1 LRITFDVR
9 NTGLGNNGGTLTLIK
24 SANTL
29 ISLGN
34 TVVFIDSGKNQHT
47 WNKLNAE
54 HIVVKNI
61 EDIPTADVVISTGFK
76 SVPLTVS
83 LPERCG
89 KLKVHYIRGWETWK
103 YSEDQI
109 VKQILTA
116 RTIKFVN
123 SIGLYNKLANYNVKS
138 FIVRPGNDF
147 DDFSPLNQRDDKN
160 IVLGGLFHSKHK
172 TKRTDWILD
181 TAQTL
186 KKRFKTVK
194 LYMFGVDKDPFFNVI
209 NRYVHQP
216 TVKEKNL
223 FYNQVHIWLSPSC
236 LEGLHI
242 VPQEAMLTECP
253 VVCPDTP
260 LNGTEDY
267 LQNQLTGIVSKDNIF
282 DFVRSVET
290 LVKNPM
296 LRIHLGKSGRN
307 QILKL
312 GNRELNMKILTSILE
327 GLLSGTIEYT
337 Y

>member
-1 LRITFDVR
+1 MKITFDVR

-24 SANTL
+24 SANIL

-61 EDIPTADVVISTGFK
+61 EDIPNADVVISTGFK

-89 KLKVHYIRGWETWK
+89 KKIHYIRGWETWK

-109 VKQILTA
+109 VKQILKTP
-116 RTIKFVN
+116 TIKFVN
-123 SIGLYNKLANYNVKS
+123 SIGLYNKLVTYGIKS

-147 DDFSPLNQRDDKN
+147 DDYSPLNQRNDKN
-160 IVLGGLFHSKHK
+160 VVLGGLYHSKHK
-172 TKRTDWILD
+172 TKRTEWILD
-181 TAQTL
+181 TANIL
-186 KKRFKTVK
+186 KKRFKEVK
-194 LYMFGVDKDPFFNVI
+194 LYMFGADKDPFIDVI
-209 NRYVHQP
+209 NRYVQQP

-253 VVCPDTP
+253 VVTTNA
-260 LNGTEDY
+260 LLGGTIDY
-267 LQNQLTGIVSKDNIF
+267 IQDQLTGIVSKDDIF
-282 DFVRSVET
+282 SFVRNVEN

-296 LRIHLGKSGRN
+296 LRIHLGKNGRH
-307 QILKL
+307 QILRL
-312 GNRELNMKILTSILE
+312 GDREVNMKMMIAILE
-327 GLLSGTIEYT
+327 GILNGSINTK
-337 Y
+337 